1 MHGVIGR
8 APARRMQFVSVVK
21 HSAGLIPPY
30 GPMPSWAHAQ
40 DMVLAPRLT
49 WPWFTIPEML
59 PMTERID
66 RLRQFVDWCSTHICG
81 DEKGEAQIFLDQLF
95 RAFGH
100 AGIKEAGATLE
111 DRIKKQDRGTAF
123 ADLVWKPVVLIEMKK
138 RGTDLSKHYRQ
149 AFDYWTRLV
158 PGRPRYVVL
167 CNFDQFWVYDFETQ
181 MDSPVDMVTL
191 ADLPER
197 YGPLAFLFPEDVKPV
212 FGNDQEQVT
221 REAADLLVGLF
232 RSLVGR
238 NVERELA
245 QRFTLQAL
253 MALFAEDI
261 GLLEKYFFA
270 RLLEDCT
277 SPALAHDLIGQ
288 LYAEMNAP
296 GRTAGGRFKGV
307 PYFNGGLFREPARVE
322 LLAAEINLLRKAASF
337 NWAKVRPEIF
347 GVIFEHSLGD
357 VERHA
362 SGAHYTSP
370 VDIMKIVGPT
380 IVEPWR
386 EQIDKAKTLTAL
398 EALLARIER
407 FRVLDPACGSGN
419 FLYIAYRELKRLEAL
434 IYERMGEF
442 KSVDHSQRPFGFVSS
457 KNFYGLDINPF
468 AVELAKVTMMLAHKL
483 AIDELHISE
492 NALPLDNL
500 DANFIAGDA
509 LIQADGTRT
518 PWPQVDV
525 IIGNPPF
532 LDARKMTKSFGREY
546 VTALENAYPEVP
558 RRADFCTYWF
568 RRSASNL
575 PASSATDPV
584 SGRAGLVGTQNIRNN
599 ASRIGGLDAICA
611 TGTVVEAVDNQPW
624 SGEANVHVSIANWVH
639 TQEVKLLPKI
649 RRLWFKAAS
658 VAGKEKRRRGIGRA
672 DKDFELDMREVVHI
686 NSALS
691 DSVAVSTAN
700 VLQCNRDPKCCFEGQ
715 QPGHSGFRLTVAE
728 HDGLPAS
735 DIVFP
740 YLAGDG
746 FLGDGF
752 IATPQFIIDF
762 GDRDVLEAAAYPR
775 HLQWIRDRVLPDW
788 SANADQ
794 EQTTTGKISGE
805 HQGRLE
811 KWWQLKRRRGLLID
825 KVETLT
831 RYIVCSR
838 VTKRPIFG
846 FVASTVRPD
855 SSLSCFAFDD
865 DYSFGILQSSAHT
878 QWFIANCSKLKSDY
892 RYTPDSVFDTF
903 PWPQS
908 PSAAQIDEIVE
919 AGRALRALRAQSLK
933 SISGGLRALY
943 RTLDLPGKN
952 PLKDAHARLD
962 AAVLAAYN
970 FDPKSDLLEQL
981 LKLNQLV
988 AQRIGDGHAVT
999 APGIPAG
1006 YADPARLVSTDAMG
1020 SDESSR

>member
-1 MHGVIGR
+1 
-8 APARRMQFVSVVK
+8 
-21 HSAGLIPPY
+21 
-30 GPMPSWAHAQ
+30 
-40 DMVLAPRLT
+40 
-49 WPWFTIPEML
+49 
-59 PMTERID
+59 MTDRVN
-66 RLRQFVDWCSTHICG
+66 RLRQFADWCGAHVCG

-100 AGIKEAGATLE
+100 AGVKEAGATLE
-111 DRIKKQDRGTAF
+111 DRIKKQDKGTGF
-123 ADLVWKPVVLIEMKK
+123 ADLVWKPIVLIEMKK

-167 CNFDQFWVYDFETQ
+167 CNFDHFWIYDFETQ
-181 MDSPVDMVTL
+181 MDTPVDTVALT
-191 ADLPER
+191 DLPDR
-197 YGPLAFLFPEDVKPV
+197 WGPLAFLFPEDVKPV

-221 REAADLLVGLF
+221 RDAAELLVGLF
-232 RSLVGR
+232 RSLIGR
-238 NVERELA
+238 GVERELA

-253 MALFAEDI
+253 MALFSEDI

-270 RLLEDCT
+270 RLLDDCT
-277 SPALAHDLIGQ
+277 SPALSHDLIGQ
-288 LYAEMNAP
+288 LFAEMNAP
-296 GRTAGGRFKGV
+296 GTTTGGRFKGV
-307 PYFNGGLFREPARVE
+307 PYFNGGLFREPAKVE
-322 LLAAEINLLRKAASF
+322 LLASEVSMLREAAAF

-357 VERHA
+357 EERHA

-380 IVEPWR
+380 IVDPWR

-442 KSVDHSQRPFGFVSS
+442 KSVDQSQRPFGFVSS

-500 DANFIAGDA
+500 DANFTAGDA
-509 LIQADGTRT
+509 LLQVDGMRT

-532 LDARKMTKSFGREY
+532 LDARKMTKSFGRAY
-546 VTALENAYPEVP
+546 VAALENAYPEVP

-568 RRSASNL
+568 RRSALHL
-575 PASSATDPV
+575 PESTAANPLT
-584 SGRAGLVGTQNIRNN
+584 GRAGLVGTQNIRNN
-599 ASRIGGLDAICA
+599 ASRIGGMDAVCE

-639 TQEVKLLPKI
+639 TQEVKLLPKMK
-649 RRLWFKAAS
+649 RLWFKATPVTKVS
-658 VAGKEKRRRGIGRA
+658 GKRRNAGRA
-672 DKDFELDMREVVHI
+672 DKEFELDMREVVHI

-691 DSVAVSTAN
+691 DSVAVSTSSI
-700 VLQCNRDPKCCFEGQ
+700 LECNREPKRCFEGQ
-715 QPGHSGFRLTVAE
+715 QPGHPGFRLSTTE
-728 HDGLPAS
+728 LDGLPVS
-735 DIVFP
+735 DIVFQ

-746 FLGDGF
+746 FLGGGF
-752 IATPQFIIDF
+752 VSNPQFIIDF
-762 GDRDVLEAAAYPR
+762 GDRDVLQAAAYPK
-775 HLQWIRDRVLPDW
+775 HLQWIRERVLPDW
-788 SANADQ
+788 SANAN
-794 EQTTTGKISGE
+794 EEKTATGKVSGE
-805 HQGRLE
+805 HQGRLD
-811 KWWQLKRRRGLLID
+811 KWWQLKRRRGQLIEQI
-825 KVETLT
+825 ETLS

-838 VTKRPIFG
+838 VTKRPIFA
-846 FVASTVRPD
+846 FIASPIRPD

-865 DYSFGILQSSAHT
+865 DYSFGVLQSSAHT

-908 PSAAQIDEIVE
+908 PSVPQVDAIAE
-919 AGRALRALRAQSLK
+919 AGCALRALRAQSLQ
-933 SISGGLRALY
+933 SIGGGLRALY
-943 RTLDLPGKN
+943 RTLDLPGKS

-962 AAVLAAYN
+962 AAVLEAYD
-970 FDPKSDLLEQL
+970 FSPKADLLEQL
-981 LKLNQLV
+981 LTLNKHV
-988 AQRIGDGHAVT
+988 AQRIVEHEAVT
-999 APGIPAG
+999 APGIPPIHP
-1006 YADPARLVSTDAMG
+1006 DPARLVSDDSMG
-1020 SDESSR
+1020 K